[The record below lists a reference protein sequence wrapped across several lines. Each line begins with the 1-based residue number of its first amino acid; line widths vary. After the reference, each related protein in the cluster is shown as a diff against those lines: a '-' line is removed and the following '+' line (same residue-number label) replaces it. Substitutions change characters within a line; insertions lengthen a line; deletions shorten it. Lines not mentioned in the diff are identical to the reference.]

1 MTGAPARTLLLGADG
16 GIGRAVRD
24 RLEAH
29 GSYVSGA
36 GQDDVDLAQPGV
48 AAPFVRAAWADA
60 GGFDAL
66 VHCAGLYPAHH
77 ALDTS
82 EDVFDRLLAVNAR
95 SALMAGAEFARLCAA
110 DGRSGSMVFVSSGAA
125 RRARPGTTAYAASK
139 AALEAVV
146 RGLALETAPLGVRC
160 NAVAPGFVD
169 VRSTLSPVPREYVEA
184 VSAAS
189 PQGRVAR
196 AGDIVP
202 AITWLLSEDAA
213 WITGQSIPV
222 DGGDSIGSAT
232 AANWLTSDTS

>member
-1 MTGAPARTLLLGADG
+1 MSGVPARTLLLGADG

-24 RLEAH
+24 RLEAL
-29 GSYVSGA
+29 GSSVTGA
-36 GQDDVDLAQPGV
+36 GRDDIDLARSGV
-48 AAPFVRAAWADA
+48 IAPFVRTAWTDA

-66 VHCAGLYPAHH
+66 VHCAGLYPAHP
-77 ALDTS
+77 ALDTG
-82 EDVFDRLLAVNAR
+82 EDVFNRLIAVNTR
-95 SALMAGAEFARLCAA
+95 SALLAGAEFARLCAA
-110 DGRSGSMVFVSSGAA
+110 DGHGGAMVFVSSGAA

-169 VRSTLSPVPREYVEA
+169 VASTLNPVPREYVAA

-196 AGDIVP
+196 AVDIAPV
-202 AITWLLSEDAA
+202 ITWLLSDEAA

-232 AANWLTSDTS
+232 ANWLPHTTR